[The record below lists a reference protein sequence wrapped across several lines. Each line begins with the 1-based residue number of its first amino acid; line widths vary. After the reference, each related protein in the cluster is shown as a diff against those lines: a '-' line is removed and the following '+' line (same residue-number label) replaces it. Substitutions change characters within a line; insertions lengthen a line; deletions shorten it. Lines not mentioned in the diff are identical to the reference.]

1 MRLRV
6 AARFSV
12 SSAGGQCAV
21 RPRASH
27 IRSIRDQDTETEERL
42 RRHSEAVSDMMTSPR
57 LSGDQN

>member
-1 MRLRV
+1 M

-12 SSAGGQCAV
+12 SSAGVQCAV

-27 IRSIRDQDTETEERL
+27 IRSIRDQDTETDRGETEE
-42 RRHSEAVSDMMTSPR
+42 HSEAVSDMMTSPW